1 MLKVLN
7 RLQAEYLY
15 NKGYKLAERHEFMQ
29 ALSCFEEALTLA
41 PEDPDV
47 HANIGYCQYKLG
59 KADAAITAYQKA
71 RTLAPNDAENVYL
84 LGCIHYKQGQKELAF
99 QLFLDA
105 LKLNPGFSDAYRDL
119 EQVRVELK
127 IPATDPRVSSISRA
141 PQPPETAKPAPEPSK
156 AAGEPARPGVQT
168 KPRAETRGDMSAAAS
183 ALVKKSE
190 RLYGEEKYEGALMVL
205 DEAVRLAPN
214 HAQAHNNR
222 AAVLLALERHEEA
235 ITAATEALRLKPNY
249 AIAHMTRGE
258 VYASMGNRDAVM
270 REFAALNAIDEGLA
284 RQLLELIKE
293 PERPAEPGKPEEPE
307 TPPAPGTQTDL
318 EDVGP
323 AND

>member
-15 NKGYKLAERHEFMQ
+15 NKGYKLAERHEFMDALACFEQ
-29 ALSCFEEALTLA
+29 ALKLT

-59 KADAAITAYQKA
+59 KPEAAIAAYEKA
-71 RTLAPNDAENVYL
+71 QTLAPNDAENTYL
-84 LGCIHYKQGQKELAF
+84 LGCIHYKQGQKERAF
-99 QLFLDA
+99 DLFLDA
-105 LKLNPGFSDAYRDL
+105 LKMDPGFSEAYRDL

-127 IPATDPRVSSISRA
+127 IPATDPRIASISRA
-141 PQPPETAKPAPEPSK
+141 PQPPESAKAVPEPSK
-156 AAGEPARPGVQT
+156 ATGEPAPSA
-168 KPRAETRGDMSAAAS
+168 KPRAGARGDMSSAAS

-190 RLYGEEKYEGALMVL
+190 RLYSEEKYEDALMVL

-222 AAVLLALERHEEA
+222 AAVLLALGRHEEA
-235 ITAATEALRLKPNY
+235 IAAASEALRIKPDY

-270 REFAALNAIDEGLA
+270 REFAALNALDEGLA

-293 PERPAEPGKPEEPE
+293 PEKPAEPEKSEETGPPPTAGK
-307 TPPAPGTQTDL
+307 QTDL
-318 EDVGP
+318 EDVES